1 MSDIMYK
8 KSLKIGSVMLIML
21 FSIMGN
27 YAYTFYEDVD
37 DYVIL
42 NINKVNQDPDP
53 AIAGDVFDL
62 RVSIENDG
70 GNGEGDFI
78 VEVEPSYPF
87 EEIEGEDLIQD
98 IGIINGYED
107 GNDAIIAKFKLRVSE
122 DATEGDYPVEVH
134 IYKKGEDASSGYT
147 KEITVTVG
155 NEESAEVSLDADELV
170 AGDKTNVTFTIENTG
185 SAPIKNLEFS
195 WESENNAILPLGSGN
210 LKTIPYIGVGSSVDV
225 TYTVLASTDV
235 DPGIYELTMDL
246 TYDDSLNNT
255 KEEVEHLAGILVLG
269 KTDFEVSYSGEDSG
283 EYTLTVMNV
292 GKSDVNSVI
301 VSIPE
306 QDAWSV
312 SGVSTSIIGNLDGGD
327 YTFSNFELSTT
338 QSDSPLI
345 VEITYTSPEG
355 DRVTIQK
362 EVEMPSETTVMS
374 MSSDDSSAPQDFAS
388 GPGGNRNPLSTIQNS
403 ITSAIPYVIGGLVA
417 LAAIAVFV
425 YRIIKRKKLAKQN
438 KNKTE

>member
-1 MSDIMYK
+1 MDK

-21 FSIMGN
+21 FSFVGN
-27 YAYTFYEDVD
+27 YAYTFYDDVN

-62 RVSIENDG
+62 RISIENDG
-70 GNGEGDFI
+70 GSGEGDFI
-78 VEVEPSYPF
+78 VEIEPSYPF
-87 EEIEGEDLIQD
+87 EEVEGEDLIQD
-98 IGIINGYED
+98 VGVINGYED

-122 DATEGDYPVEVH
+122 DATEGDYPIEVH

-170 AGDKTNVTFTIENTG
+170 SGDKTNVTFTIKNTG

-195 WESENNAILPLGSGN
+195 WESEDNAILPLGSGN
-210 LKTIPYIGVGSSVDV
+210 LKTISYIGVGKSVDI

-235 DPGIYELTMDL
+235 NPGIYELTMNL
-246 TYDDSLNNT
+246 NYDDSLNDT
-255 KEEVEHLAGILVLG
+255 KEEVEHIAGILVLG

-338 QSDSPLI
+338 NSNSPLI

-355 DRVTIQK
+355 DRVTIEK
-362 EVEMPSETTVMS
+362 EVEMPSTTSVTS
-374 MSSDDSSAPQDFAS
+374 MSSDTSGTPEDFAG
-388 GPGGNRNPLSTIQNS
+388 GPGGNMNPLSTIQNS

-425 YRIIKRKKLAKQN
+425 YKIIKRKKSKQT
-438 KNKTE
+438 KQTKTE

>member
-1 MSDIMYK
+1 MDK

-21 FSIMGN
+21 FSVMGN
-27 YAYTFYEDVD
+27 YAFTFTEDVS

-70 GNGEGDFI
+70 GEGEGDFI
-78 VEVEPSYPF
+78 VEIEPSYPF
-87 EEIEGEDLIQD
+87 EEVEGEDLTQT

-107 GNDAIIAKFKLRVSE
+107 SNDAIVAKFKLRVSE
-122 DATEGDYPVEVH
+122 DATEGDYPIEVH
-134 IYKKGEDASSGYT
+134 VYRQGEDSSSGYT

-155 NEESAEVSLDADELV
+155 NEESAEVSLDADEVL

-195 WESENNAILPLGSGN
+195 WEIENNAILPLGSGN
-210 LKTIPYIGVGSSVDV
+210 VKTISYIGVGSSVDV

-235 DPGIYELTMDL
+235 EPGIYELTMNL
-246 TYDDSLNNT
+246 NYDNSLSGT
-255 KEEVEHLAGILVLG
+255 TESVEHIGGILVLG
-269 KTDFEVSYSGEDSG
+269 KTDFEVSYSGDDDG

-292 GKSDVNSVI
+292 GKGDVNSVI

-306 QDAWSV
+306 QDTWSV

-338 QSDSPLI
+338 NSNSPLI

-362 EVEMPSETTVMS
+362 EVDMPSTTSQVMS
-374 MSSDDSSAPQDFAS
+374 MNSGDESGAPQDFAG

-417 LAAIAVFV
+417 LAAIIVFV
-425 YRIIKRKKLAKQN
+425 YKIIKRKKSAKQN